1 MNKKRTIATWFS
13 CILGFLVLFIA
24 LGNGLDIL
32 GSNAG
37 AGSSPWGI
45 KWTIVNVQTWVNI
58 LWGILILIK
67 CIPNWLLLTF
77 GLLGTALFIYYNF
90 YIKDFYWFQILIL
103 VVICLFFAYETYK
116 DYVVR

>member
-1 MNKKRTIATWFS
+1 MNKKRTIATWFNV
-13 CILGFLVLFIA
+13 ILGFLVLVIA

-32 GSNAG
+32 GSNGG

-45 KWTIVNVQTWVNI
+45 KWTIVNAQAWINI

-67 CIPNWLLLTF
+67 RIPNWILLTL
-77 GLLGTALFIYYNF
+77 GILGTALFIYFNF
-90 YIKDFYWFQILIL
+90 YIKYFSWIQILSL

-116 DYVVR
+116 DYAVK